1 MNYLVVLNFF
11 LVFFDLP
18 ASFGLEEED
27 FFFDLLLTTEDPELL
42 LSPTAASG
50 ISILLEESNEISQMS
65 LLSNEKNTI
74 FVPMS
79 DRPLSG
85 LNVSPPRRPVI

>member
-18 ASFGLEEED
+18 ASFGLEEEA

-42 LSPTAASG
+42 LSPTGVSG
-50 ISILLEESNEISQMS
+50 TSILLEESNEISLMS
-65 LLSNEKNTI
+65 ILFKRKI
-74 FVPMS
+74 
-79 DRPLSG
+79 
-85 LNVSPPRRPVI
+85 NV